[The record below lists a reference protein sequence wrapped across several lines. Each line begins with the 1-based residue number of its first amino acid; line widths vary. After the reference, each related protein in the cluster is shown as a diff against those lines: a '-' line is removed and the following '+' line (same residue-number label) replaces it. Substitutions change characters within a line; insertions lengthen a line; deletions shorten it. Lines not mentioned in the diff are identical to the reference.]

1 MIGHNHAGTP
11 PAPLNRRAP
20 LSIWNTQHARS
31 APMTSFDDRE
41 QAFEAK
47 FAHDEDLKFR
57 VLARRDKLV
66 GLWAAG
72 LLGKTGDEADAYAK
86 QVILSDLEEPG
97 DADIIRKLVADLA
110 PVGIDEAA
118 ITAKLAEQAAEAARQ
133 LMEG

>member
-1 MIGHNHAGTP
+1 
-11 PAPLNRRAP
+11 
-20 LSIWNTQHARS
+20 
-31 APMTSFDDRE
+31 MTTFDDRQ

-47 FAHDEDLKFR
+47 FAHDEELKFR

-72 LLGKTGDEADAYAK
+72 LLGKTGDDADAYAK
-86 QVILSDLEEPG
+86 QVILSDLEEAG

-110 PVGIDEAA
+110 PVGIDEA
-118 ITAKLAEQAAEAARQ
+118 TVVAKLAEQASEAARQ

>member
-1 MIGHNHAGTP
+1 
-11 PAPLNRRAP
+11 
-20 LSIWNTQHARS
+20 
-31 APMTSFDDRE
+31 MTSFDDRE

-97 DADIIRKLVADLA
+97 DADITAKLVADLA
-110 PVGIDEAA
+110 PLGIDEAA

>member
-1 MIGHNHAGTP
+1 
-11 PAPLNRRAP
+11 
-20 LSIWNTQHARS
+20 
-31 APMTSFDDRE
+31 MTTFDDRQ

-47 FAHDEDLKFR
+47 FAHDEELKFR

-72 LLGKTGDEADAYAK
+72 LLGKTGDDADAYAR
-86 QVILSDLEEPG
+86 QVILSDLEEAG

-110 PVGIDEAA
+110 PVGIDEAT
-118 ITAKLAEQAAEAARQ
+118 IVAKLAEQASEAARQ

>member
-1 MIGHNHAGTP
+1 MLAGACAIEPARP
-11 PAPLNRRAP
+11 PLYLEGENPPGA
-20 LSIWNTQHARS
+20 TC
-31 APMTSFDDRE
+31 MTSFDDRE

-110 PVGIDEAA
+110 PLGIDEAA
-118 ITAKLAEQAAEAARQ
+118 IAAKLAEQAAEAARQ

>member
-1 MIGHNHAGTP
+1 
-11 PAPLNRRAP
+11 
-20 LSIWNTQHARS
+20 
-31 APMTSFDDRE
+31 MTTFDDRQ

-47 FAHDEDLKFR
+47 FAHDEELKFR

-72 LLGKTGDEADAYAK
+72 LLGKTGDDADAYAK
-86 QVILSDLEEPG
+86 QVILSDLEEAG

-110 PVGIDEAA
+110 PVGIDEAT
-118 ITAKLAEQAAEAARQ
+118 IVAKLAEQASEAARQ

>member
-1 MIGHNHAGTP
+1 
-11 PAPLNRRAP
+11 
-20 LSIWNTQHARS
+20 
-31 APMTSFDDRE
+31 MTSFDDRE

-72 LLGKTGDEADAYAK
+72 LLGKTGEDADAYAK

-110 PVGIDEAA
+110 PLGIDEAA
-118 ITAKLAEQAAEAARQ
+118 IAAKLAEQAAEAARQ